1 MINRLIK
8 YVIPFIVVL
17 SFFAC
22 TQNIPYRIEGKLTN
36 LGEAEIYVVFENENG
51 CLVDTVT
58 SEPDGSFSI
67 EQKEGDYQT
76 AVLFFENKTF
86 WRCIFLEAGK
96 KVKISGDAKYPA
108 LLRVK
113 GGDRMNEKISD
124 LRDMSV
130 SLWKEKTDLTR
141 EINRKRSNPI
151 EEADSSGFFLM
162 YATAISSN

>member
-67 EQKEGDYQT
+67 EQKEGD
-76 AVLFFENKTF
+76 
-86 WRCIFLEAGK
+86 
-96 KVKISGDAKYPA
+96 
-108 LLRVK
+108 
-113 GGDRMNEKISD
+113 
-124 LRDMSV
+124 
-130 SLWKEKTDLTR
+130 
-141 EINRKRSNPI
+141 
-151 EEADSSGFFLM
+151 
-162 YATAISSN
+162 

>member
-58 SEPDGSFSI
+58 SELDGSFSI

-108 LLRVK
+108 LFWVK

-124 LRDMSV
+124 LRMSHLA
-130 SLWKEKTDLTR
+130 SSETNRNLDLMT
-141 EINRKRSNPI
+141 
-151 EEADSSGFFLM
+151 GL
-162 YATAISSN
+162 